1 MSEKK
6 KQEYY
11 SIPSML
17 KSRKCFDII
26 IGERG
31 KGRKY
36 EELKRANTPKVRR

>member
-11 SIPSML
+11 SIKSML
-17 KSRKCFDII
+17 KEKKCFDII

-31 KGRKY
+31 KGKKY
-36 EELKRANTPKVRR
+36 EELRRANTPKVRS

>member
-6 KQEYY
+6 KQECY
-11 SIPSML
+11 SIKSML
-17 KSRKCFDII
+17 KERKYFDII

-36 EELKRANTPKVRR
+36 EELRRVNTPKVRR

>member
-6 KQEYY
+6 EYY
-11 SIPSML
+11 SIKSML
-17 KSRKCFDII
+17 KERKCFDII

-36 EELKRANTPKVRR
+36 EELRRVNKPKVRR